1 MEIQAIA
8 EDNLHNNFTVVYD
21 PQVVTNIADS
31 LRNITTDMILV
42 PNDVSTTV
50 ETLNIIVK

>member
-1 MEIQAIA
+1 MEIQIIA

-21 PQVVTNIADS
+21 PQVVANIADS